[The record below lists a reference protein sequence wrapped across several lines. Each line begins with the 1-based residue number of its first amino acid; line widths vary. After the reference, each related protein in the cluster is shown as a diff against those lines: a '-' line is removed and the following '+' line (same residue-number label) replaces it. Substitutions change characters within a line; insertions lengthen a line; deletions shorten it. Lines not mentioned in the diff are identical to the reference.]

1 MKRCPNALCFERRAT
16 IWIKAETE
24 RTIEEKSRGGRSTG
38 AHAQEEVPPP
48 PPFLLAQQWTG
59 VYWGWSQPD
68 IWCHH
73 HAQHQHLLPSALL
86 MSLLASLLSKSE
98 LIKMSTRNKSKLK
111 DETEKDEFVLNLDNV
126 RWSWPSL
133 PATEPVAR
141 ASASLSP
148 YIRTTEI
155 MLVVGQILTWEPAS
169 SSI

>member
-1 MKRCPNALCFERRAT
+1 MPKCFVL
-16 IWIKAETE
+16 WAEGDNLNKGRDRE
-24 RTIEEKSRGGRSTG
+24 DNRGEEQGG
-38 AHAQEEVPPP
+38 EE
-48 PPFLLAQQWTG
+48 
-59 VYWGWSQPD
+59 YWGTCPGGSSASASFSVGPAVDWSVLGLESAWYLMSPSRNTN
-68 IWCHH
+68 ICCHRPGWC
-73 HAQHQHLLPSALL
+73 LL
-86 MSLLASLLSKSE
+86 SLLASLLSKSE

-133 PATEPVAR
+133 PATEPVPR
-141 ASASLSP
+141 SSASLSL